1 MTDISKKLNISQGN
15 ISMVCNH
22 KRCSTGGYVF
32 MFYKEYID
40 HGFMIKNNNQDRS
53 EMVLQIDLE
62 GNTIAKYKSLTE
74 ASRKTGINLTSI
86 SNVCN
91 GKRNVAGGYIWR
103 KS

>member
-1 MTDISKKLNISQGN
+1 
-15 ISMVCNH
+15 
-22 KRCSTGGYVF
+22 

-91 GKRNVAGGYIWR
+91 GKRNTAGGYIWR
-103 KS
+103 KL